1 MTEAAI
7 TLAREAVACK
17 HWEWMPRMVDQLG
30 RTVLAV
36 RDGMCLCAWWTGPA
50 GAEQPAS
57 GWVRIKQM
65 GAPDFNDPAT
75 VGCLL
80 ALVREAWPAACPAH
94 AARGD
99 SGIWRVWI
107 GERVGAHALHHHT
120 IGTGPTEAA
129 ALVAA
134 LKAAP

>member
-1 MTEAAI
+1 MSDLD
-7 TLAREAVACK
+7 LARRAVACSR
-17 HWEWMPRMVDQLG
+17 WRWMPRMVDQLG

-57 GWVRIKQM
+57 GWVRFEQM
-65 GAPDFNDPAT
+65 GAPDFDDPAT
-75 VGCLL
+75 VGCVL
-80 ALVREAWPAACPAH
+80 ALVREVWADPSVYVAPCTELH
-94 AARGD
+94 ADGTSPVWFVYTGRGR
-99 SGIWRVWI
+99 GP
-107 GERVGAHALHHHT
+107 

-134 LKAAP
+134 LESVS